1 MKKAKIPEMPFEK
14 AIERLERIVS
24 DLESGRPTLDD
35 ALDLFQEGVGLAK
48 MCSSKLDEAEKR
60 IEILLQSE
68 DGEPKTK
75 PLQLDEPGAPGA
87 GAGTASGAAPA
98 GQA

>member
-1 MKKAKIPEMPFEK
+1 LKKAKIPEMPFEK

-24 DLESGRPTLDD
+24 DLESGHPTLDD

-48 MCSSKLDEAEKR
+48 MCSGKLDEAEKR
-60 IEILLQSE
+60 VEILLQSE
-68 DGEPKTK
+68 AGELRTG
-75 PLQLDEPGAPGA
+75 PLKAEEPGV
-87 GAGTASGAAPA
+87 APA